1 MPATDPSKPDPHA
14 STGVAELFHR
24 FSEACAQ
31 AVGSSWTFVVA
42 LGVVVAWAVTGPMF
56 DYSDTWQ
63 LLINTGTT
71 IVTFLMVFLIQNAQ
85 NRDAQATQL
94 KLDELIRAL
103 QGTRKQI
110 MDAEDLSDAELS
122 RLKKEF
128 ERMGE
133 HPDDPVRQ
141 HLRKSLGQGPRPP
154 VEHPPRHLRCAAP
167 APAAAPS
174 ASNFQPSA
182 GRAPGK
188 PAMPRQ
194 VQHEEY
200 SQPLRASQRQW
211 T

>member
-1 MPATDPSKPDPHA
+1 MQATEHSSNEPSANERLGD
-14 STGVAELFHR
+14 LFHR

-42 LGVVVAWAVTGPMF
+42 LGVVLVWAVTGPVF

-94 KLDELIRAL
+94 KLDELIRTVK
-103 QGTRKQI
+103 GTRKQI
-110 MDAEDLSDAELS
+110 MDAEDLSDEELS
-122 RLKKEF
+122 RLKDEF
-128 ERMGE
+128 AHMGE

-141 HLRKSLGQGPRPP
+141 RLRKSLGGGRIPP
-154 VEHPPRHLRCAAP
+154 VERPPRHAKPSAQ
-167 APAAAPS
+167 APS
-174 ASNFQPSA
+174 ASAATPSRTRA
-182 GRAPGK
+182 GHGNIRPVVKQA
-188 PAMPRQ
+188 
-194 VQHEEY
+194 QHEEY
-200 SQPLRASQRQW
+200 TQPLRVSQRQW